1 MKQAILLTAYKDIS
15 FIQDIISVF
24 NDDYSFYI
32 HLDNKQN
39 YNKADV
45 KALEGNRRVKYISQ
59 KYKIHWAS
67 VKHLEAIL
75 DLAREACKDES
86 IEYIHS
92 ITGQDFPV
100 KSPEQI
106 SEYLTQNKGIE
117 FIGAAKL
124 PCSHWV
130 GGGINRIEYYAPYEY
145 LNAKGKGSYLIQT
158 MRTLQKM
165 LGFKRRLPAEF
176 PELYG
181 GLVYFTL
188 TREAVKYCLDYLDTK
203 PHLFNRFKY
212 TFSPEE
218 ILIQSILF
226 NSPFKDRICNDNLR
240 FMIWSMRDGQSPAI
254 LDERDYEKIKLSNAI
269 FARKFDSKISS
280 GLIEKLQRSWSI

>member
-1 MKQAILLTAYKDIS
+1 MKQAILLTAYKDIG
-15 FIQDIISVF
+15 FIQDIVDVF

-32 HLDNKQN
+32 HLDDKQI
-39 YNKADV
+39 YAEADIE
-45 KALEGNRRVKYISQ
+45 ALKSNRRVKLVL
-59 KYKIHWAS
+59 KKHKIHWAS
-67 VKHLEAIL
+67 VRHLEAIL
-75 DLAREACKDES
+75 DLAREACKDQS
-86 IEYIHS
+86 VEYIHS

-106 SEYLTQNKGIE
+106 SEYLIQNRGTE
-117 FIGAAKL
+117 FIGVAKL

-145 LNAKGKGSYLIQT
+145 LNAKGKGSCIIQSL
-158 MRTLQKM
+158 RTLQKIV
-165 LGFKRRLPAEF
+165 GFKRKLPVEF
-176 PELYG
+176 DELYG
-181 GLVYFTL
+181 GLIYFTL
-188 TREAVKYCLDYLDTK
+188 TRDAVKYCLDYLDAN
-203 PHLFNRFKY
+203 PHLLDRFRY

-269 FARKFDSKISS
+269 FARKFDSRISS
-280 GLIEKLQRSWSI
+280 KLLEKLEKGWT

>member
-1 MKQAILLTAYKDIS
+1 MKQAILLTAYKDIA
-15 FIQDIISVF
+15 FIQRTIDAF

-32 HLDNKQN
+32 HLDKKQN
-39 YNKADV
+39 YDEADIA
-45 KALEGNRRVKYISQ
+45 ALKGNRKVKLVLK

-67 VKHLEAIL
+67 VRHLEAIL
-75 DLAREACKDES
+75 DLAREACKDKS

-106 SEYLTQNKGIE
+106 SDFLAKNKGTE
-117 FIGAAKL
+117 YIGAVKL
-124 PCSHWV
+124 PCSHWI
-130 GGGINRIEYYAPYEY
+130 GGGINRIEYYTPYEY
-145 LNAKGKGSYLIQT
+145 LNAKGKGSYLIKA
-158 MRTLQKM
+158 MRTMQKIV
-165 LGFKRRLPAEF
+165 GFKRKLPSEF
-176 PELYG
+176 SELYG
-181 GLVYFTL
+181 GLIYFTL
-188 TREAVKYCLDYLDTK
+188 TRGAVNYCLNYLDEN
-203 PHLFNRFKY
+203 PHVFDRFKY

-218 ILIQSILF
+218 ILLQSILF

-254 LDERDYEKIKLSNAI
+254 LDERDYEKIELSNAI

-280 GLIEKLQRSWSI
+280 GLIDKLQKSWTV